1 MNKITL
7 ISTISVSLLL
17 AACAA
22 QTGWTPQVDTYN
34 DRNAYR
40 INQDMSECA
49 QLAEQSS
56 GGAGGVAKDTAIG
69 AGVGGLVGAAGGAA
83 VGAIVGDPGKGA
95 AIGAAAGGIG
105 AGAHQGYQAN
115 ERYKNAYKSC
125 MRQRGHNV
133 VN

>member
-1 MNKITL
+1 MKKITL
-7 ISTISVSLLL
+7 SSTIVGSLLL

-40 INQDMSECA
+40 LNQDMSECA
-49 QLAEQSS
+49 QLADQST
-56 GGAGGVAKDTAIG
+56 GGVAKDTAIG

-83 VGAIVGDPGKGA
+83 VGAVVGDPGKGA

-115 ERYKNAYKSC
+115 ERYKNAYRSC
-125 MRQRGHNV
+125 LRQRGHNV
-133 VN
+133 IN

>member
-1 MNKITL
+1 MNKNTL
-7 ISTISVSLLL
+7 SLTVLGGLLL
-17 AACAA
+17 SACAT

-40 INQDMSECA
+40 LNQDMAECA
-49 QLAEQSS
+49 QLAEQTS
-56 GGAGGVAKDTAIG
+56 GSVAKETAIG

-95 AIGAAAGGIG
+95 ALGAAVGGVG

-115 ERYKNAYKSC
+115 ERYKNAYRSC
-125 MRQRGHNV
+125 LRQRGHNV
-133 VN
+133 IN

>member
-1 MNKITL
+1 MNKIAL
-7 ISTISVSLLL
+7 ISTFFGSLLMS
-17 AACAA
+17 ACAS

-34 DRNAYR
+34 DPNAYR

-49 QLAEQSS
+49 QLADQ
-56 GGAGGVAKDTAIG
+56 ATGGVAKEAAIG

-83 VGAIVGDPGKGA
+83 VGAIAGNAGKGA

-115 ERYKNAYKSC
+115 ERYKNAYRSC
-125 MRQRGHNV
+125 LRQRGHNV

>member
-1 MNKITL
+1 MNKIAL
-7 ISTISVSLLL
+7 ISTFFGSLLMS
-17 AACAA
+17 ACAS

-34 DRNAYR
+34 DPNAYR

-49 QLAEQSS
+49 QLADQ
-56 GGAGGVAKDTAIG
+56 ATGGVAKETAIG

-105 AGAHQGYQAN
+105 TGAHQGYQAN
-115 ERYKNAYKSC
+115 ERYKNAYRSC

-133 VN
+133 IN

>member
-1 MNKITL
+1 MKNITL
-7 ISTISVSLLL
+7 SSVIAGSLLL
-17 AACAA
+17 SACAS
-22 QTGWTPQVDTYN
+22 QTGWTPNVDTYN

-40 INQDMSECA
+40 LNQDMSECG
-49 QLAEQSS
+49 QLAEQST
-56 GGAGGVAKDTAIG
+56 GGVAKETAIG

-115 ERYKNAYKSC
+115 ERYKNAYRSC

-133 VN
+133 IN

>member
-1 MNKITL
+1 MKKITL
-7 ISTISVSLLL
+7 SSTILGSLLL
-17 AACAA
+17 SACAT

-40 INQDMSECA
+40 LNQDMSECA
-49 QLAEQSS
+49 QLADQST
-56 GGAGGVAKDTAIG
+56 GGVAKEAAIG

-83 VGAIVGDPGKGA
+83 IGAISGDPGKGA

-125 MRQRGHNV
+125 LRQRGHNV
-133 VN
+133 IN

>member
-1 MNKITL
+1 MKKITL
-7 ISTISVSLLL
+7 SSTILGSLLL
-17 AACAA
+17 SACAT

-40 INQDMSECA
+40 LNQDMSECA
-49 QLAEQSS
+49 QLAQQTS
-56 GGAGGVAKDTAIG
+56 GSVAKDAAIG

-83 VGAIVGDPGKGA
+83 IGAVTGDPGKGA

-125 MRQRGHNV
+125 LRQRGHNV
-133 VN
+133 IN